1 MKIYIDQEKTP
12 SQASP
17 SFLALAKDSKN
28 RNKLNKILEK
38 LEKYIIS
45 KKSIVDIYSKQG
57 IYQVNENQTYKLCV
71 KTEKIYENIVLKKS
85 RENDDDYHDYDDD
98 KIVTLLI
105 DDSVIEKELVHQ
117 IPYEHVNIPLTI
129 HKYSLNKNNK
139 NNKNNSNKM
148 GLTLVIEFIQNNEN
162 NENKDNNN
170 LKPINYYFERDSEI
184 GYNNLPIEDI
194 NVFLSLL
201 N

>member
-1 MKIYIDQEKTP
+1 MKIYIDQENSA

-45 KKSIVDIYSKQG
+45 KESIVDIYSKEG
-57 IYQVNENQTYKLCV
+57 IYQVSENQTYKLHI
-71 KTEKIYENIVLKKS
+71 KSEKIHENIVFEKS
-85 RENDDDYHDYDDD
+85 EHAEN
-98 KIVTLLI
+98 ITLLI
-105 DDSVIEKELVHQ
+105 DDSIIQKVMVHQ
-117 IPYEHVNIPLTI
+117 LPYEHVNIPLTI
-129 HKYSLNKNNK
+129 HKYSLNKNK
-139 NNKNNSNKM
+139 NNKI
-148 GLTLVIEFIQNNEN
+148 GLTLVIEFIEN
-162 NENKDNNN
+162 TDKKDH
-170 LKPINYYFERDSEI
+170 LKPMNYYFECASEI
-184 GYNNLPIEDI
+184 GYSNNLPIEDI

>member
-1 MKIYIDQEKTP
+1 MKIYIDQEKSP
-12 SQASP
+12 SQASPP

-45 KKSIVDIYSKQG
+45 KESIVDIYSKEG
-57 IYQVNENQTYKLCV
+57 IYQVNENQSYKLHI
-71 KTEKIYENIVLKKS
+71 KSEKIHENIVFEKS
-85 RENDDDYHDYDDD
+85 EHAEN
-98 KIVTLLI
+98 ITLLI
-105 DDSVIEKELVHQ
+105 DDSIIQKVMVHQ
-117 IPYEHVNIPLTI
+117 LPYEHVNIPLTI
-129 HKYSLNKNNK
+129 HKYSLNKNK
-139 NNKNNSNKM
+139 NNKLGM
-148 GLTLVIEFIQNNEN
+148 TLVIEFIEN
-162 NENKDNNN
+162 TDKKDH
-170 LKPINYYFERDSEI
+170 LKPMNYYFECASEI

>member
-1 MKIYIDQEKTP
+1 MKIYIDQENSA

-45 KKSIVDIYSKQG
+45 KESIVDIYSKEG
-57 IYQVNENQTYKLCV
+57 IYQVSENQTYKLHI
-71 KTEKIYENIVLKKS
+71 KSEKIHENIVFEKS
-85 RENDDDYHDYDDD
+85 EHAEN
-98 KIVTLLI
+98 ITLLI
-105 DDSVIEKELVHQ
+105 DDSIIQKVMVHQ
-117 IPYEHVNIPLTI
+117 LPYEHVNIPLII
-129 HKYSLNKNNK
+129 HKYSLNKNK
-139 NNKNNSNKM
+139 NNKLGM
-148 GLTLVIEFIQNNEN
+148 TLVIEFIQNND
-162 NENKDNNN
+162 KKHDNI
-170 LKPINYYFERDSEI
+170 KPINYYFECASEI
-184 GYNNLPIEDI
+184 GYSNNLPIEDI

>member
-1 MKIYIDQEKTP
+1 MKIYIDQEKP
-12 SQASP
+12 SSQASP

-45 KKSIVDIYSKQG
+45 KESIVDIYSKEG
-57 IYQVNENQTYKLCV
+57 IYQVNENQTYKLYI
-71 KTEKIYENIVLKKS
+71 KPEKIHENIVF
-85 RENDDDYHDYDDD
+85 ETDD
-98 KIVTLLI
+98 KQTTLLI
-105 DDSVIEKELVHQ
+105 DDSIIQKDLVHQ
-117 IPYEHVNIPLTI
+117 LPYDHVNIPLII
-129 HKYSLNKNNK
+129 HKYSLNKNK
-139 NNKNNSNKM
+139 NNKI
-148 GLTLVIEFIQNNEN
+148 GLTLVIEFIQNND
-162 NENKDNNN
+162 KKHDN

-184 GYNNLPIEDI
+184 GYDNLPMEDI

>member
-1 MKIYIDQEKTP
+1 MKIYIDQEKSA
-12 SQASP
+12 SQASPP

-45 KKSIVDIYSKQG
+45 KESIVDIYSKEG
-57 IYQVNENQTYKLCV
+57 IYQVSENQTYKLHI
-71 KTEKIYENIVLKKS
+71 KSEKIHENIVF
-85 RENDDDYHDYDDD
+85 ETDD
-98 KIVTLLI
+98 KQITLLI
-105 DDSVIEKELVHQ
+105 DDSIIQKDLVHQ
-117 IPYEHVNIPLTI
+117 LPYEHVNIPLTI
-129 HKYSLNKNNK
+129 HKYSLNKNK
-139 NNKNNSNKM
+139 NNNNKLGM
-148 GLTLVIEFIQNNEN
+148 TLVIEFI
-162 NENKDNNN
+162 ENKDKKDH
-170 LKPINYYFERDSEI
+170 LKPMNYYFMCASEI

>member
-1 MKIYIDQEKTP
+1 MKIYVDQEKP
-12 SQASP
+12 SLSSPPSPP

-45 KKSIVDIYSKQG
+45 KETIVDIYSKEG
-57 IYQVNENQTYKLCV
+57 IYQVSENQTYKLHI
-71 KTEKIYENIVLKKS
+71 KSEKIHENIVLKI
-85 RENDDDYHDYDDD
+85 DD
-98 KIVTLLI
+98 KQITLVI
-105 DDSVIEKELVHQ
+105 DDSIIQKDLVHQ
-117 IPYEHVNIPLTI
+117 LPYEHVNIPLTV
-129 HKYSLNKNNK
+129 HKYSLNKNK
-139 NNKNNSNKM
+139 NNKIA
-148 GLTLVIEFIQNNEN
+148 LTLVIEFI
-162 NENKDNNN
+162 ENKDKKDH
-170 LKPINYYFERDSEI
+170 LKPMNYYFECASEI